1 MIRPIHIGLVNNM
14 PDSALLA
21 TERQF
26 RALLAEAA
34 DGLPVRLSLF
44 GIAEVPRSE
53 HAKSRMS
60 KSYSSIDVLW
70 DSCLDG
76 IIVTGAEP
84 RLPSLTEEP
93 YWNTLA
99 QVIDWAQE
107 NTYSGIYSCLAA
119 HAAVLRMDGIRR
131 RTLNDKLCGV
141 YECATI
147 SDHRLTEGLP
157 ARSWMPHSRWNDIPE
172 NALSSSGYR
181 IVTRSK
187 EAGVDTFVKQ
197 GKSLAVF
204 FQGHP
209 EYEAGSLSLEY
220 RRDERRFLNGESTI
234 RPLPPHGLRNSWHFS
249 AVQMY
254 RNWLRYL
261 SEQIQGRVEY
271 STEARAQWTASR

>member
-147 SDHRLTEGLP
+147 SDLRLTEGIP

-197 GKSLAVF
+197 GKSLSVF

>member
-21 TERQF
+21 TERQL

-147 SDHRLTEGLP
+147 SDHRLTEGIP

-197 GKSLAVF
+197 GKSLSVF

>member
-147 SDHRLTEGLP
+147 SDHRLTEGLH

-197 GKSLAVF
+197 GKSLSVF

>member
-21 TERQF
+21 TERQV

-147 SDHRLTEGLP
+147 SDHRLTEGIP

-197 GKSLAVF
+197 GKSLSVF

>member
-1 MIRPIHIGLVNNM
+1 MRPIHIGLVNNM
-14 PDSALLA
+14 PDSALQA

-26 RALLAEAA
+26 RSLLAEAA
-34 DGLPVRLSLF
+34 DELPVRLSLF
-44 GIAEVPRSE
+44 GIAEVPRSQ

-60 KSYSSIDVLW
+60 KSYSGIDELW

-84 RLPSLTEEP
+84 KCPSLTEEP
-93 YWNTLA
+93 YWNSLA

-131 RTLNDKLCGV
+131 RTLSAKLCGV
-141 YECATI
+141 YECAAV
-147 SDHRLTEGLP
+147 SDHRLTNGLS
-157 ARSWMPHSRWNDIPE
+157 ARSWMPHTRWNDLSE
-172 NALSSSGYR
+172 NALISRGYR
-181 IVTRSK
+181 ILTRSK
-187 EAGVDTFVKQ
+187 EAGVDTFVKP
-197 GKSLAVF
+197 GKSLSVF

-254 RNWLRYL
+254 RNWLGYL
-261 SEQIQGRVEY
+261 SEQIQGRLEY
-271 STEARAQWTASR
+271 NTEARAQWTAAR

>member
-197 GKSLAVF
+197 GKSLSVF

>member
-1 MIRPIHIGLVNNM
+1 
-14 PDSALLA
+14 
-21 TERQF
+21 
-26 RALLAEAA
+26 
-34 DGLPVRLSLF
+34 
-44 GIAEVPRSE
+44 
-53 HAKSRMS
+53 MS

-84 RLPSLTEEP
+84 KLPSLTEEP
-93 YWNTLA
+93 YWHTLA

-131 RTLNDKLCGV
+131 RTLSDKLCGV
-141 YECATI
+141 YECSTV
-147 SDHRLTEGLP
+147 SDHHLTEGLP
-157 ARSWMPHSRWNDIPE
+157 ARSWMPHSRWNDLPE
-172 NALSSSGYR
+172 NALSSRGYR
-181 IVTRSK
+181 VVTRSK
-187 EAGVDTFVKQ
+187 EAGVDTFVKH
-197 GKSLAVF
+197 GKSLSVF

-261 SEQIQGRVEY
+261 SDEILGRREY
-271 STEARAQWTASR
+271 ATEARAQWTASR

>member
-147 SDHRLTEGLP
+147 SDHRLTEGIP

-197 GKSLAVF
+197 GKSLSVF